1 MLPTFI
7 ALRRA
12 LAISLAIG
20 LFSSFAQADSVLR
33 DMRGNITTFDAQQ
46 TPGQWTVVMIW
57 ASYCPVCNQE
67 SEQYSAFHARHA
79 GTKHAGHDAKIVG
92 MSIDGW
98 GGKDDARAFIKRN
111 RVIFPSL
118 IGDMDTVARWYQMQ
132 TGEPFRATPTFM
144 VFGPDGELRATQ
156 PGAVPPSIIE
166 KFMASNS

>member
-57 ASYCPVCNQE
+57 ASYCHVCNQE
-67 SEQYSAFHARHA
+67 SEQYSAFH
-79 GTKHAGHDAKIVG
+79 TKHAGRDAKIVG

-98 GGKDDARAFIKRN
+98 RERGEAEAFIERN
-111 RVIFPSL
+111 QVIFPSL

-144 VFGPDGELRATQ
+144 VFGPDGELRAAQ

-166 KFMASNS
+166 NFMASNS